1 MGYVV
6 YCHTNKINGK
16 RYIGIT
22 SRKPEYRW
30 RNGEGYSHNQH
41 FYASIQKYGWH
52 NFTHEILY
60 FGLKKEDAWKIEKR
74 LIAEYDTTNEQKG
87 YNIGTGGE
95 HGADGSKRTPE
106 QNLRKSQQMK
116 TIMNDPAIISKISKA
131 RQGIKFS
138 NEHIENLRKSHV
150 GKSPSNKG
158 VPMAEQQKSVLRER
172 KADKMKKVYCRETNR
187 VYESIAETA
196 RIIGVRPGNI
206 HSVCEGKRKQTCGY
220 HFRYADVHTDIQ
232 VRERD

>member
-22 SRKPEYRW
+22 SRKPERRW
-30 RNGEGYSHNQH
+30 RNGEGYSHNHH

-52 NFTHEILY
+52 NFAHEILY
-60 FGLKKEDAWKIEKR
+60 SDLKKEDAWEIEKR

-95 HGADGSKRTPE
+95 HGADGSKRTAE
-106 QNLRKSQQMK
+106 QNSRKSQQMK
-116 TIMNDPAIISKISKA
+116 AVMNDPAIVSKISKA

-138 NEHIENLRKSHV
+138 DEHIENLRISHI

-158 VPMAEQQKSVLRER
+158 VPMTEQQKAVLRER
-172 KADKMKKVYCRETNR
+172 KIYKMKKVYCVETDT
-187 VYESIAETA
+187 VYDSIAEAA
-196 RIIGVRPGNI
+196 RVIGVRSGNL
-206 HSVCEGKRKQTCGY
+206 HGVCEGKRKQTGGY
-220 HFRYADVHTDIQ
+220 HFRYAD
-232 VRERD
+232 E

>member
-1 MGYVV
+1 MEYVV

-22 SRKPEYRW
+22 SRKPERRW

-52 NFTHEILY
+52 NFAHEILY
-60 FGLKKEDAWKIEKR
+60 SDLKKEDAWEIEKR

-95 HGADGSKRTPE
+95 HGADGSKRTAE
-106 QNLRKSQQMK
+106 QNSRKSQQMK
-116 TIMNDPAIISKISKA
+116 SIMNDPAIASKISKA

-138 NEHIENLRKSHV
+138 DEHIENLRISHI

-158 VPMAEQQKSVLRER
+158 VPMSEQQKAVLRER
-172 KADKMKKVYCRETNR
+172 KANKMKKVYCVETDT
-187 VYESIAETA
+187 VYDSIAEAA
-196 RIIGVRPGNI
+196 RAIGVRVGNI
-206 HSVCEGKRKQTCGY
+206 HGVCEGKRKQTGGY
-220 HFRYADVHTDIQ
+220 HFRYADTNTSNHTPIFM
-232 VRERD
+232 